1 MYDLRIKFHVSK
13 CMFLKNVFLLLLNE
27 MKGQIL
33 TKWLKMS
40 INVGQMLQ

>member
-13 CMFLKNVFLLLLNE
+13 CRFLKKFLLLLNE
-27 MKGQIL
+27 MKGQIF